1 MTLHLITSN
10 AHFFLLAARLSG
22 FIFVMSVFCS
32 LVISLLFGSVATA
45 RNPLLRISARSIIEF
60 FRDIPQIVSVF
71 FVFFGAPAFGLQLD
85 PVEATIVSLSL
96 WGGANGAEI
105 VRGAINAVPKHQFES
120 TRALGLSSLDT
131 FAFVI
136 VPQAIR
142 PIIPAYAGL
151 CTILLQSTS
160 LGALI
165 GATELLK
172 SAQIVIERASYF
184 EGGMP
189 GITVYAFILCVYFLV
204 SAAMTRGTK
213 QLEKVFGASTRR
225 KPALPSIQPSG
236 IRE

>member
-1 MTLHLITSN
+1 MNLHLITSN
-10 AHFFLLAARLSG
+10 ADFFLRAARLSI
-22 FIFVMSVFCS
+22 FIFVMSALCS
-32 LVISLLFGSVATA
+32 LAISLSFGSVATA
-45 RNPLLRISARSIIEF
+45 RNPVLRIVARSVIEF

-105 VRGAINAVPKHQFES
+105 VRGGINAVPKHQFES
-120 TRALGLSSLDT
+120 TRALGLSTLDT
-131 FAFVI
+131 FVFVI
-136 VPQAIR
+136 APQAIR

-172 SAQIVIERASYF
+172 SAQIVIERAAYF
-184 EGGMP
+184 QGGMP
-189 GITVYAFILCVYFLV
+189 GMTVYTFILCVYFLA
-204 SAAMTRGTK
+204 STAMTRGTK
-213 QLEKVFGASTRR
+213 RLEKIFGVSTRR
-225 KPALPSIQPSG
+225 KPASPSTQSSVP
-236 IRE
+236 RE